1 MFSMAAS
8 ITIEKFS
15 SYLKVDLKL
24 YWIKDKNEN
33 ANYFVELLTV
43 IKMLLSMI
51 YEENSCFCFRKMIY
65 FIPLSIEVLSMEFL
79 QLTHYT

>member
-1 MFSMAAS
+1 MAAS

-51 YEENSCFCFRKMIY
+51 NEENSCFCFRKMIY
-65 FIPLSIEVLSMEFL
+65 FYTSI
-79 QLTHYT
+79 Y